1 MKTDQEIFESSMA
14 EDDPRVVCVNDE
26 KETKDPQ
33 RWGRNH
39 KGAKILANFYSR
51 GNFKFIYYTNI
62 DRCLNMRSRHQT
74 LSTHQTLNYNS
85 SAIINLLS
93 VI

>member
-14 EDDPRVVCVNDE
+14 EDDPRVVCVNE
-26 KETKDPQ
+26 EETKDPQ

-51 GNFKFIYYTNI
+51 GNFKFINYMARTSI
-62 DRCLNMRSRHQT
+62 DAWTCGHDT
-74 LSTHQTLNYNS
+74 KKTLNYNS
-85 SAIINLLS
+85 SAIINLLNT
-93 VI
+93 

>member
-14 EDDPRVVCVNDE
+14 EDDPRVTEQDSLDS
-26 KETKDPQ
+26 K

-51 GNFKFIYYTNI
+51 GK
-62 DRCLNMRSRHQT
+62 
-74 LSTHQTLNYNS
+74 
-85 SAIINLLS
+85 
-93 VI
+93 